1 MRYTIDLHGL
11 TREEAFMMVEDEL
24 LKYSNIGSFEV
35 TIITGNSK
43 PMRDGVIS
51 LCLTHGFTYT
61 TLPQNLGQVIVSYV
75 SI

>member
-11 TREEAFMMVEDEL
+11 TRDDAFSMVEDEL
-24 LKYSNIGSFEV
+24 LKYSNIGSFEA

-43 PMRDGVIS
+43 PMRDGIIR

-61 TLPQNLGQVIVSYV
+61 TPPQNLGQVIVSYV